1 MTRLS
6 SEDPTRTGRPPGAA
20 AVPTDRHRPWRW
32 VAARCRARH
41 RDGAIV
47 LTGTGTGREQ
57 RFELGGA
64 DPVVDALLVD
74 LRGAGE
80 DVRRDLGGDWGVLLL
95 RTTGRVRH
103 VVDLGEWGRLRE
115 TTQRPSPRGSVY
127 WATALPEPPQP
138 PGGYPMG
145 TTFDVDLR
153 DVRQA
158 AEASG
163 WLDVLAEAGV
173 PVRVLSPDA
182 GARAAHADVTARG
195 GLAGARRVEL
205 PDAPWRRTAHVVRR
219 LARLHLAL
227 TPLLPVG
234 LVAGWGSGTAWPVRA
249 ALALWLLPA
258 LAAATTVTVRQ
269 PPVLLR
275 ELRTGRVLERVWTP
289 RGVPGV
295 ARVSH
300 PGTARTGS
308 AGIGRDAR
316 GDLVLRHR
324 GAQRWLPGGG
334 AQAVAAVRRVR
345 PGGGRDH
352 VLLETAGGLLLA
364 ALPVRDWCAGHG
376 DDQDLA
382 DALGVP
388 LLPAR
393 GEGPASVPW
402 PGATDRGGEV
412 SLVDPE
418 HPASPKPARV
428 PGAFRLDAGP
438 GRGRRWGFGTES
450 AELTCTL
457 SGAVLLGLVASGALT
472 GGTAAAAVVAAAVL
486 LSGWVKLPLLVALAR
501 RSRRGELVGPATTG

>member
-6 SEDPTRTGRPPGAA
+6 SEDPTRTVRPPGAV
-20 AVPTDRHRPWRW
+20 AVPADRDRPWRW
-32 VAARCRARH
+32 VAARCRARY

-47 LTGTGTGREQ
+47 LTGTGREQ

-74 LRGAGE
+74 LRGAGQ

-95 RTTGRVRH
+95 RTAGRVRH
-103 VVDLGEWGRLRE
+103 VVDLDEWGRLRE
-115 TTQRPSPRGSVY
+115 TAERASPRGGLY
-127 WATALPEPPQP
+127 WATPRQEAPQP
-138 PGGYPMG
+138 PGGYPLG
-145 TTFDVDLR
+145 TGFDVDLR

-205 PDAPWRRTAHVVRR
+205 PDAPWRRTARVVRR

-227 TPLLPVG
+227 TPLLLAG
-234 LVAGWGSGTAWPVRA
+234 LVAGWTGGTTWPVRA
-249 ALALWLLPA
+249 ALVLWLLPA
-258 LAAATTVTVRQ
+258 LAAATAVTVRQ
-269 PPVLLR
+269 SPVLLR

-289 RGVPGV
+289 RRVPG
-295 ARVSH
+295 ATRMGR
-300 PGTARTGS
+300 PGS
-308 AGIGRDAR
+308 AGIGRDPR
-316 GDLVLRHR
+316 GDLVLRHL
-324 GAQRWLPGGG
+324 GTQRWIPGAG

-345 PGGGRDH
+345 PGGDRDH

-364 ALPVRDWCAGHG
+364 ALPVRDWCAGPG

-393 GEGPASVPW
+393 GEGPASVTW
-402 PGATDRGGEV
+402 PGAADPGGEI

-418 HPASPKPARV
+418 HPASPRPARV

-438 GRGRRWGFGTES
+438 VGGRLQGFGTASTEV
-450 AELTCTL
+450 TCTS
-457 SGAVLLGLVASGALT
+457 SGAVLLGLVAAGALT
-472 GGTAAAAVVAAAVL
+472 GATAVAAVAAAAVL
-486 LSGWVKLPLLVALAR
+486 LSGWVKVPLLVALAR
-501 RSRRGELVGPATTG
+501 RSRRGELVDPATAG